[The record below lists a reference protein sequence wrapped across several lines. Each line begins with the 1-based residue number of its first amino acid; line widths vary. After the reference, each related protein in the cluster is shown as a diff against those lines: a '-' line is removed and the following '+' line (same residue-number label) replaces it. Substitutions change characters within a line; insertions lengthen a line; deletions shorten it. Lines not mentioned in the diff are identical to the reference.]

1 MLTEEQRTTVERL
14 LIREREQMLDAIG
27 HHDANVQDLRE
38 RSGELSVY
46 RFHPADVGTESQEQE
61 KDFMI
66 TSMEGGRLYAIDDA
80 LRRLYD
86 DPGNFGRCA
95 QCGKDIAWER
105 LEVIP
110 ETTLCAEH
118 ALAADEA
125 SGDAD
130 AADPR
135 EASRAGEND

>member
-27 HHDANVQDLRE
+27 HHDEKVQDLRE

-66 TSMEGGRLYAIDDA
+66 TSMEGGRLYAIDEA

-86 DPGNFGRCA
+86 EPENFGRCS
-95 QCGKDIAWER
+95 QCDKDIEWER

-110 ETTLCAEH
+110 ETTLCAAH
-118 ALAADEA
+118 ARAADEA
-125 SGDAD
+125 SGAAD

-135 EASRAGEND
+135 EASRAGE

>member
-1 MLTEEQRTTVERL
+1 MLNEEQRSTVERL
-14 LIREREQMLDAIG
+14 LIREREQVLDALG
-27 HHDANVQDLRE
+27 HHDASMQDLRE
-38 RSGELSVY
+38 RAGEMSVY
-46 RFHPADVGTESQEQE
+46 RFHPADVGSEEHEQE

-80 LRRLYD
+80 LRRLYA
-86 DPGNFGRCA
+86 DPEGFGKCA
-95 QCGKDIAWER
+95 ECERGIEWDR

-118 ALAADEA
+118 ARVADEA
-125 SGDAD
+125 SGAAD

-135 EASRAGEND
+135 EASRAE